1 LKAKLELLL
10 DNAKE
15 GFVFFDS
22 DMRIE
27 PLYSKEANR
36 IFQINIA
43 DLQIHELL
51 YSNDIK
57 KASFLKE
64 TLQGILKET
73 PQRQEVLISLLQD
86 EFVINKNNIQCEYK
100 VLDENHFLLILTDIT
115 QTKELEQKI
124 KDEQQVLK
132 MVVQVVSVPEQ
143 FNEIKKDYYL
153 LCSGIKEFQTL
164 EMLGNLRREIHT
176 FKGLFAQKEMLY
188 IVKSLHEFEALIDS
202 CIKNENLEDTFLDIN
217 TDVMVAW
224 LEKDITILND
234 ILGEEFF
241 SEHNYIHVDKK
252 RIESL
257 YNRYKRIIKTYDNPL
272 LENMAYEI
280 QRLSFNDIKSFLK
293 PYEKMVDLLAQRLE
307 KDIEPMSVQ
316 SDDIFISDNFKPFLN
331 SLVHVFRNCVD
342 HGIESSDER
351 VEKDKKVKGT
361 ITCNVTQSIDNI
373 ILSIGDDGK
382 GLDPNLLRD
391 KALHR
396 GVYTKEQLSN
406 KSDDEI
412 LYVIFEEDFST
423 TSSISDVSGRGI
435 GLSSVWYE
443 INRLGGIIEIENN
456 FGYGVEF
463 KFIIPKLNVKTLEI
477 DILSKLSQRTIGYF
491 TENLNLPLQRDVL
504 FKEYET
510 LEPKDIN
517 VIIELDGGIVGEII
531 MGVSSA
537 LAITMVNNF
546 VKLELPQ
553 DEIEFLAAE
562 NVAETLNITLGNIL
576 KDFYLVS
583 DSETISI
590 STPKIIYK
598 KDFINIAK
606 NSYMESSISYENEV
620 IKLWYVNNEGE

>member
-36 IFQINIA
+36 VFQINIA

-176 FKGLFAQKEMLY
+176 FKGLFAQKEMLH
-188 IVKSLHEFEALIDS
+188 IVKHLHNFETIIDENIRNKELDEPLLNVTTETMMEWLNDD
-202 CIKNENLEDTFLDIN
+202 IK
-217 TDVMVAW
+217 
-224 LEKDITILND
+224 ILND
-234 ILGEEFF
+234 ILGDEFF
-241 SEHNYIHVDKK
+241 SEHNYIHIDKK

-257 YNRYKRIIKTYDNPL
+257 HDRFKRTIKSYNNPL
-272 LENMAYEI
+272 LDNIAYEI
-280 QRLSFNDIKSFLK
+280 QRLSFHDIKSFLK
-293 PYEKMVDLLAQRLE
+293 PYEKMVLLLAQRLE
-307 KDIEPMSVQ
+307 KNIEPMVVQ

-342 HGIESSDER
+342 HGIESSEDR
-351 VEKDKKVKGT
+351 IEKGKSLKGN
-361 ITCNVTQSIDNI
+361 IFCSVRQDIDNI
-373 ILSIGDDGK
+373 IIIIGDDGK
-382 GLDPNLLRD
+382 GLDPKLLKE

-396 GVYTKEQLSN
+396 GTYTKEQLEC
-406 KSDDEI
+406 KSDGEI
-412 LYVIFEEDFST
+412 LYIIFEEDFST

-443 INRLGGIIEIENN
+443 INRLGGIIEIDNN

-463 KFIIPKLNVKTLEI
+463 KFTIPKLNVKTIEL
-477 DILSKLSQRTIGYF
+477 DILSRLSQRTISYF
-491 TENLNLPLQRDVL
+491 TENLNLPLQKDFL

-510 LEPKDIN
+510 LQPQDIN
-517 VIIELDGGIVGEII
+517 VIIDLEGGVFGKII
-531 MGVSSA
+531 MGVSSE

-583 DSETISI
+583 ESETISI
-590 STPKIIYK
+590 STPKIVYK
-598 KDFINIAK
+598 KDFTNIG
-606 NSYMESSISYENEV
+606 NSLYMESSIAYEDEI
-620 IKLWYVNNEGE
+620 IKLWYTNNLGE

>member
-1 LKAKLELLL
+1 
-10 DNAKE
+10 
-15 GFVFFDS
+15 
-22 DMRIE
+22 
-27 PLYSKEANR
+27 
-36 IFQINIA
+36 
-43 DLQIHELL
+43 
-51 YSNDIK
+51 
-57 KASFLKE
+57 
-64 TLQGILKET
+64 
-73 PQRQEVLISLLQD
+73 
-86 EFVINKNNIQCEYK
+86 
-100 VLDENHFLLILTDIT
+100 
-115 QTKELEQKI
+115 
-124 KDEQQVLK
+124 
-132 MVVQVVSVPEQ
+132 
-143 FNEIKKDYYL
+143 
-153 LCSGIKEFQTL
+153 
-164 EMLGNLRREIHT
+164 
-176 FKGLFAQKEMLY
+176 
-188 IVKSLHEFEALIDS
+188 
-202 CIKNENLEDTFLDIN
+202 
-217 TDVMVAW
+217 
-224 LEKDITILND
+224 
-234 ILGEEFF
+234 
-241 SEHNYIHVDKK
+241 
-252 RIESL
+252 
-257 YNRYKRIIKTYDNPL
+257 
-272 LENMAYEI
+272 
-280 QRLSFNDIKSFLK
+280 
-293 PYEKMVDLLAQRLE
+293 
-307 KDIEPMSVQ
+307 MSVQ

-373 ILSIGDDGK
+373 ILSIRDDGK

-463 KFIIPKLNVKTLEI
+463 KFIIPKLNVKTVEI

-531 MGVSSA
+531 MGVSSG

-620 IKLWYVNNEGE
+620 IKLWYINNEGE